1 MSVAFHWSVRPRDLP
16 SFPTRRSS
24 DLIAAEHDGVILAEP
39 PDGRIPERLE
49 LVSHGHR
56 LVYQVFSV
64 GKAEKPEDDR
74 SEEHTSELQSRGHLV
89 CRLLLEKKRKRI
101 RSDDRGGI

>member
-64 GKAEKPEDDR
+64 GKAEKPEDDGGDQ
-74 SEEHTSELQSRGHLV
+74 HGYCINPWHHLPAPGN
-89 CRLLLEKKRKRI
+89 
-101 RSDDRGGI
+101 DDGTRD